1 MRYIFEGLAYALGVV
16 LGGLLIM
23 SGAGMMIV
31 GDHPEGLL
39 GHVLM
44 VAGGG
49 CILGLCVVGVAV
61 STDNIFKYFKGN

>member
-23 SGAGMMIV
+23 SGAVMMV
-31 GDHPEGLL
+31 KGNHPEGLL
-39 GHVLM
+39 SHLLM
-44 VAGGG
+44 VAGGA